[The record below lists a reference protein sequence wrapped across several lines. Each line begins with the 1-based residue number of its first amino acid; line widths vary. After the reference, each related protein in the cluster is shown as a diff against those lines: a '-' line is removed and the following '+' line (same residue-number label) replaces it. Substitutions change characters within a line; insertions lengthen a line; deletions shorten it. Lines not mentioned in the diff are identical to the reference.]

1 LQSGPGN
8 GVRGHESEG
17 MGRRRPPLLAVAVLL
32 ASGAA
37 ATASAWGQDGAAVTT
52 STEAASTSAEA
63 VPAAAPGGTVAPGN
77 PQVSAVGCLS
87 RCIGPATGI
96 VRSRVRIT
104 GSELGNTVLVS
115 FPGADGKRA
124 KDRSPVVKP
133 SGAVLAKVPAEATS
147 GPIRVADSFGQFND
161 SAASFGVGTKAQL
174 RAARLGFLFPVRG
187 PHSFGGADARFG
199 APRDGHTHQGQDLV
213 AACGTILAVVHSG
226 VVKASG
232 FQAAAG
238 NYVVIDGA
246 DVKQDYVYMHLQG
259 LSPLALGQAVTTGQK
274 VGKVGTT
281 GHSTGCHLHFELWV
295 GAGWYTGG
303 GPIDPLPLLQYWDSY
318 S

>member
-1 LQSGPGN
+1 
-8 GVRGHESEG
+8 
-17 MGRRRPPLLAVAVLL
+17 MGRGTRSLLPAAILLVAV
-32 ASGAA
+32 GAA
-37 ATASAWGQDGAAVTT
+37 PASAQDTATVATGTDAA
-52 STEAASTSAEA
+52 
-63 VPAAAPGGTVAPGN
+63 PAAAPGGGTVAPGN
-77 PQVSAVGCLS
+77 PQISAVGCLS

-96 VRSRVRIT
+96 VRSRVRVI
-104 GSELGNTVLVS
+104 GAELGNTVLVS
-115 FPGADGKRA
+115 FPGSDGKRA

-133 SGAVLAKVPAEATS
+133 SGAVLAKVPADATT
-147 GPIRVADSFGQFND
+147 GPIRVADGFGQFRD
-161 SAASFGVGTKAQL
+161 SATSFGVGTKAQL
-174 RAARLGFLFPVRG
+174 RAARQGFIFPVRG
-187 PHSFGGADARFG
+187 PHSFGGAESRFG
-199 APRDGHTHQGQDLV
+199 APRDGHVHQGQDV
-213 AACGTILAVVHSG
+213 AAACGTILVVVHSG
-226 VVKASG
+226 VVKADG

-246 DVKQDYVYMHLQG
+246 DVKQDYAYMHLQG
-259 LSPLALGQAVTTGQK
+259 PSPLAVGQMVTTGQK

>member
-1 LQSGPGN
+1 L
-8 GVRGHESEG
+8 
-17 MGRRRPPLLAVAVLL
+17 
-32 ASGAA
+32 GAA
-37 ATASAWGQDGAAVTT
+37 ALLLAAGALGAASARAQETVTV
-52 STEAASTSAEA
+52 ASPEA
-63 VPAAAPGGTVAPGN
+63 VAGAPPGGTVAPGN
-77 PQVSAVGCLS
+77 PQISAVGCLS

-96 VRSRVRIT
+96 VRSRVRVT

-133 SGAVLAKVPAEATS
+133 SGAVLAKVPAEATT
-147 GPIRVADSFGQFND
+147 GPIRVADSFGQFLD
-161 SAASFGVGTKAQL
+161 SATTFGVGTRAQL
-174 RAARLGFLFPVRG
+174 RAARLGFIFPVRG

-199 APRDGHTHQGQDLV
+199 APRDGHLHQGQDV
-213 AACGTILAVVHSG
+213 AAACGTILAVVHG
-226 VVKASG
+226 GIVKASG

-246 DVKQDYVYMHLQG
+246 NVKQDYAYMHLQG
-259 LSPLALGQAVTTGQK
+259 PSPLAIGQVVTTGQK

-303 GPIDPLPLLQYWDSY
+303 APIDPLPLLQYWDSY

>member
-1 LQSGPGN
+1 
-8 GVRGHESEG
+8 
-17 MGRRRPPLLAVAVLL
+17 MGRGTPHPKNAWRPPLLAVAMLL
-32 ASGAA
+32 ASGTA
-37 ATASAWGQDGAAVTT
+37 ATSSAWGQDSAAVSS
-52 STEAASTSAEA
+52 STETASTSAEA
-63 VPAAAPGGTVAPGN
+63 APAAAPGGGTVAPGN

-115 FPGADGKRA
+115 FPGAGGKRA

-133 SGAVLAKVPAEATS
+133 SGAVLAKVPAEAAS

-187 PHSFGGADARFG
+187 PHSFGGPEARFG
-199 APRDGHTHQGQDLV
+199 APRDGHTHQGQDVL
-213 AACGTILAVVHSG
+213 AACGTILAAVHSG
-226 VVKASG
+226 VVKADG

-246 DVKQDYVYMHLQG
+246 DVKHDYAYMHLQAP
-259 LSPLALGQAVTTGQK
+259 SPLAIGQAVTTGQK

-281 GHSTGCHLHFELWV
+281 GRSTGCHLHFELWV

-303 GPIDPLPLLQYWDSY
+303 SPIDPLPLLQYWDSY

>member
-1 LQSGPGN
+1 MLF
-8 GVRGHESEG
+8 
-17 MGRRRPPLLAVAVLL
+17 AV
-32 ASGAA
+32 GAA
-37 ATASAWGQDGAAVTT
+37 PAWAQDTATVATG
-52 STEAASTSAEA
+52 TEAA
-63 VPAAAPGGTVAPGN
+63 PAAAPGGGTVAPGN
-77 PQVSAVGCLS
+77 PQISAVGCLS

-96 VRSRVRIT
+96 VRSRVRVT
-104 GSELGNTVLVS
+104 GAELGNTVLVS
-115 FPGADGKRA
+115 FPGSDGKRA

-133 SGAVLAKVPAEATS
+133 SGAVLAKVPADATT
-147 GPIRVADSFGQFND
+147 GPIRVADAFGQFRD
-161 SAASFGVGTKAQL
+161 SATSFGVGTKAQL
-174 RAARLGFLFPVRG
+174 RAARQGFIFPVRG
-187 PHSFGGADARFG
+187 PHSFGGAESRFG
-199 APRDGHTHQGQDLV
+199 APRDGHVHQGQDV
-213 AACGTILAVVHSG
+213 AAACGTILAVVHSG
-226 VVKASG
+226 VVKADG

-246 DVKQDYVYMHLQG
+246 DLKQDYAYMHLQG
-259 LSPLALGQAVTTGQK
+259 PSPLAVGQVVATGQK

>member
-1 LQSGPGN
+1 L
-8 GVRGHESEG
+8 
-17 MGRRRPPLLAVAVLL
+17 
-32 ASGAA
+32 GAA
-37 ATASAWGQDGAAVTT
+37 AVVLAAGALGAASAWAQETATVA
-52 STEAASTSAEA
+52 SPEAA
-63 VPAAAPGGTVAPGN
+63 PAAPPGGGTVAPGN
-77 PQVSAVGCLS
+77 PQISAVGCLS

-96 VRSRVRIT
+96 VRSRVRVT

-115 FPGADGKRA
+115 FLRADGKRA

-133 SGAVLAKVPAEATS
+133 SGAVLAKVPAEATT
-147 GPIRVADSFGQFND
+147 GPIRVADSFGQFRN
-161 SAASFGVGTKAQL
+161 SASTFGVGTKAQL
-174 RAARLGFLFPVRG
+174 RAARLGFIFPVRG

-199 APRDGHTHQGQDLV
+199 APRDGHLHQGQDV
-213 AACGTILAVVHSG
+213 AAACGTILAVVHGG
-226 VVKASG
+226 VVKANG

-246 DVKQDYVYMHLQG
+246 DVKQDYAYMHLQG
-259 LSPLALGQAVTTGQK
+259 PSPLAIGQIVTTGQK

-281 GHSTGCHLHFELWV
+281 GDSTGCHLHFELWV

-303 GPIDPLPLLQYWDSY
+303 APIDPLPLLQYWDSY